1 MFRQPT
7 ATCIGT
13 EVILMKATI
22 VHRKSSQLGGSF
34 HKRLSACVPPSHSW
48 LYRNFTFQC
57 FSINCL
63 PLKLLFHFCSSSSFR
78 LTSLPSL
85 SPSYCT
91 SLLPQPLKDSRFTIP
106 KSRSSPISF
115 YLSNDAYNDV
125 KYPIDRDLYK
135 KMRDEGD
142 CLQCYV
148 CVCVLWKERCANNW
162 EGDVTQY
169 I

>member
-1 MFRQPT
+1 MHPHKTHTHRERESFNHAYHGNLLWSFVSHHPYVLLKGVPLT
-7 ATCIGT
+7 ATIFLPNYVST
-13 EVILMKATI
+13 SAPSPPASPPFSVPFILYI
-22 VHRKSSQLGGSF
+22 
-34 HKRLSACVPPSHSW
+34 
-48 LYRNFTFQC
+48 
-57 FSINCL
+57 
-63 PLKLLFHFCSSSSFR
+63 
-78 LTSLPSL
+78 
-85 SPSYCT
+85 
-91 SLLPQPLKDSRFTIP
+91 LLPQPLKESHFTIP
-106 KSRSSPISF
+106 KSRCSPISF

-148 CVCVLWKERCANNW
+148 CVCVLWRERCAINW